1 MERCTLHV
9 HAERDKT
16 TCLCRWIHHNTST
29 LLTAEYYLSYSMDTS
44 YNLHVHSADGER
56 VGHPACT
63 STLKAVELD
72 TPFKSTL
79 QVLKKDTPC
88 LHG

>member
-1 MERCTLHV
+1 
-9 HAERDKT
+9 
-16 TCLCRWIHHNTST
+16 
-29 LLTAEYYLSYSMDTS
+29 MDTS